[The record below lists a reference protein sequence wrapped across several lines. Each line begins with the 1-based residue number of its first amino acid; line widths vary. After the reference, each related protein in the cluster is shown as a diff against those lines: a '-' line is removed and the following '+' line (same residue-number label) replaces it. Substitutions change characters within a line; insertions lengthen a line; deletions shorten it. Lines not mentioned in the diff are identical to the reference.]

1 MARLIVRNIGPIKD
15 VELDLKKVN
24 VFMGPQGCGKS
35 TLAKIISF
43 CSWLEK
49 DSDATLKAEAKG
61 LVPLLTKY
69 HRMEGYFRADSELAY
84 IGDDVAF
91 FYHFPDPLPLGWNS
105 EENEDVFKRE
115 KRSTVSNC
123 ECMLLSDK
131 SSRKGWLLL
140 AELKYRGGYG
150 Q

>member
-1 MARLIVRNIGPIKD
+1 MARLVVKNIGPIKD

-69 HRMEGYFRADSELAY
+69 HRMEGYFREDSVLSY
-84 IGDDVAF
+84 IVT
-91 FYHFPDPLPLGWNS
+91 L
-105 EENEDVFKRE
+105 
-115 KRSTVSNC
+115 
-123 ECMLLSDK
+123 
-131 SSRKGWLLL
+131 
-140 AELKYRGGYG
+140 
-150 Q
+150 